1 MGSYFL
7 KMTAETV
14 KFLSNLSVLSLNCE
28 GRFAMSSHFFILLK
42 NSIKLKKNEQVR
54 SEKWWVVGVL
64 CLCVCGFVV
73 VCLLVYF
80 WREVYVALLVVCVL
94 FFFPVKYTMYF
105 TYLQQK
111 CNFCFPIYRQN
122 SGMANMTRYSQPLL
136 HP

>member
-73 VCLLVYF
+73 VCLLVF
-80 WREVYVALLVVCVL
+80 FLEGGLCGSSCCLCSI
-94 FFFPVKYTMYF
+94 FFPCEIYHVFYLF
-105 TYLQQK
+105 TTKVQFLLPNLQTK
-111 CNFCFPIYRQN
+111 
-122 SGMANMTRYSQPLL
+122 
-136 HP
+136 